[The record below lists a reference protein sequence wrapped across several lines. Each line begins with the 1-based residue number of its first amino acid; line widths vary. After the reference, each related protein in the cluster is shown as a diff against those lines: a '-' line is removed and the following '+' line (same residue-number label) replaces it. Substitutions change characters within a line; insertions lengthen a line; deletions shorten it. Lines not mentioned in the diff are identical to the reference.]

1 MKIKCLP
8 PNEIKSLINSKIKA
22 FRLGVIFILIGYFLL
37 AYFSLYHSLIAL
49 LRSLS
54 FFLIFLIIQLVLS
67 VQIYNFR
74 KQLHNLVRY
83 QSIVKLMSEN
93 MIFFKLTLAIVL
105 FSVIISFRTSILIWN
120 IFTNNSKGPNII
132 NLTMNTLLTVLEVS
146 ILFLMTFFN
155 KTLEVIDF
163 LVSVY
168 LDKYYVMN

>member
-1 MKIKCLP
+1 
-8 PNEIKSLINSKIKA
+8 
-22 FRLGVIFILIGYFLL
+22 
-37 AYFSLYHSLIAL
+37 
-49 LRSLS
+49 
-54 FFLIFLIIQLVLS
+54 
-67 VQIYNFR
+67 
-74 KQLHNLVRY
+74 
-83 QSIVKLMSEN
+83 

-120 IFTNNSKGPNII
+120 IFTNSSKGPNIA